1 MTGKKMTTSDTY
13 SFDALK
19 AIINKADTDTLL
31 KLRDHV
37 RELSYTRLSD
47 DNRTNSPLLRL
58 PRELRDRILDYAL
71 QNRWPVE
78 IPCRD
83 DPKTH
88 KKKGIKPYKPP
99 TLLLASR
106 QLRMEGAPIYYSGNI
121 FDLASDTMKAWLLA
135 MPLEQRKLIKAIRC
149 TPSFRVHWWENDRS
163 TAVQAIDQLE
173 KDLGLTKGCIWAEVG
188 LADCAGGR
196 MYINSAEILND
207 FEELY

>member
-19 AIINKADTDTLL
+19 DIINKADTETLL

-58 PRELRDRILDYAL
+58 PSELRDRILEYAF
-71 QNRWPVE
+71 QDRWPVE

-99 TLLLASR
+99 ALLSASR
-106 QLRMEGAPIYYSGNI
+106 QLRTEGIPIYYSGNI
-121 FDLASDTMKAWLLA
+121 FDLSSDTMKAWLLA
-135 MPLEQRKLIKAIRC
+135 MSLEQRKLINAIRC
-149 TPSFRVHWWENDRS
+149 TPSLRIHWWESDRS
-163 TAVQAIDQLE
+163 TAVQVIDRLE
-173 KDLGLTKGCIWAEVG
+173 TDLGLVKGCIWAEVG
-188 LADCAGGR
+188 FADCAGGR
-196 MYINSAEILND
+196 MYINSAEALND

>member
-1 MTGKKMTTSDTY
+1 MTTSDTC
-13 SFDALK
+13 SFDAVK
-19 AIINKADTDTLL
+19 AIIDTVDTETIL

-58 PRELRDRILDYAL
+58 PRELRDRILEYAL
-71 QNRWPVE
+71 QDRWPVE

-99 TLLLASR
+99 ALLSVSR
-106 QLRMEGAPIYYSGNI
+106 QLRLEGTPTYYSGNI
-121 FDLASDTMKAWLLA
+121 FDLGSDTMKAWLLA
-135 MPLEQRKLIKAIRC
+135 MPVDQRKLITAIRC
-149 TPSFRVHWWENDRS
+149 TPSLRIHWWEHDRAA
-163 TAVQAIDQLE
+163 AVRIVDKLE

-196 MYINSAEILND
+196 LYINSAEALND

>member
-1 MTGKKMTTSDTY
+1 MAEKEMTTSGAY
-13 SFDALK
+13 SFEALK
-19 AIINKADTDTLL
+19 TIIDTANTKTLL

-47 DNRTNSPLLRL
+47 DNRTRSPLLRL
-58 PRELRDRILDYAL
+58 PRELRDRILEYAL
-71 QNRWPVE
+71 QDRWPIE

-99 TLLLASR
+99 ALLSVSR
-106 QLRMEGAPIYYSGNI
+106 QLRLEGATIYYSGNI
-121 FDLASDTMKAWLLA
+121 FDLSSDTMKAWLLA

-149 TPSFRVHWWENDRS
+149 TPSLRIHWWENDRS
-163 TAVQAIDQLE
+163 TAVQVIDQLE
-173 KDLGLTKGCIWAEVG
+173 KDLGLTKGCIWAEAG

-196 MYINSAEILND
+196 LYINSAEALND